1 MKKILVPVS
10 EEIKRKLDVKR
21 AEGYSQNGFI
31 RATLEKALANVKVP
45 RRRRAA

>member
-21 AEGYSQNGFI
+21 AEGYTINGFV
-31 RATLEKALANVKVP
+31 RRVLAEALRDVKVP
-45 RRRRAA
+45 RRAA